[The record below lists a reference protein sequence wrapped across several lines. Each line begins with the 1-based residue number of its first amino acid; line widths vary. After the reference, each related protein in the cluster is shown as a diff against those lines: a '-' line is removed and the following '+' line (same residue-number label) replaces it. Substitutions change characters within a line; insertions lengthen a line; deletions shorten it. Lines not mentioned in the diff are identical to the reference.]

1 MQPRKIVNF
10 GKGDR
15 HMLMMDHGMGAAETA
30 VMNLLVLFYNRELSS
45 ERFRSIGGSLFIHQM
60 LIDF

>member
-1 MQPRKIVNF
+1 
-10 GKGDR
+10 
-15 HMLMMDHGMGAAETA
+15 MLMMDHGMGAAETV